1 MCKGFAEKSFYKCML
16 FRKYLDFSG
25 LYSLK
30 IMIFM
35 ELNKKTK
42 KKAKIPASFMEAY
55 PEANF
60 LVVTPDNVEE
70 FLLPS
75 QN

>member
-1 MCKGFAEKSFYKCML
+1 
-16 FRKYLDFSG
+16 
-25 LYSLK
+25 
-30 IMIFM
+30 M